1 MSRIG
6 RMPIDV
12 PGGVQVSISA
22 DNVVVVKGTRGEL
35 TRAVNRD
42 MRLTLKDGKL
52 TVERPSD
59 NRVHRSMHGLTRTL
73 LANMVQGVSGGFE
86 RVLEVSGVGY
96 RVQKTGDDLTLQV
109 GYSNPVQFAVPKGVD
124 AIVEG
129 TNRIRLSGYDKELVG
144 QVAAKVRAIRPCDHY
159 KGKGIKYAEE
169 KVRLKPGKAGKVTKG

>member
-1 MSRIG
+1 M
-6 RMPIDV
+6 
-12 PGGVQVSISA
+12 SISA

-109 GYSNPVQFAVPKGVD
+109 GYSNPVQFTVPEGVD
-124 AIVEG
+124 ATVEG

>member
-1 MSRIG
+1 M
-6 RMPIDV
+6 
-12 PGGVQVSISA
+12 
-22 DNVVVVKGTRGEL
+22 
-35 TRAVNRD
+35 
-42 MRLTLKDGKL
+42 
-52 TVERPSD
+52 
-59 NRVHRSMHGLTRTL
+59 
-73 LANMVQGVSGGFE
+73 
-86 RVLEVSGVGY
+86 LEVSGVGY

-124 AIVEG
+124 ATVEG